1 VHGASTQYDFETV
14 VIGAGLVGLA
24 TARELALA
32 GREVLVLEA
41 ADRFGT
47 GSSSR
52 NSEVIHSGIYYSQG
66 TLKARLCVAGRE
78 LLYAYCRARNVPHRQ
93 IGKLIVAVADSE
105 IPVLQHYRELALA
118 NGVGELPW
126 LSAAEVCDLE
136 PAVSCVQGIYSP
148 MTGIVDSHELMLAL
162 LADLEAANGNL
173 ALRSPFI
180 RAAVSSSGFELKVG
194 GDTNCT
200 LVCRELVNCAGLSA
214 TTVARSISGLPT
226 DQLPVGRYAKGYY
239 YSLVGRSPFR
249 RLVYPVAESGGLG
262 IHVTLDLGGGA
273 RFGPDVEWVDTIDY
287 SFDDSRRERFE
298 RAIRRYYP
306 SLESSR
312 LQPAYTG
319 IRSKIVGTGEPAAD
333 FRIDGSSEHG
343 VPGLVNLMGI
353 ESPGLTAALA
363 IGKYVRE
370 MLCGPIL

>member
-93 IGKLIVAVADSE
+93 VGKLIVAVMDSE
-105 IPVLQHYRELALA
+105 IRVLQHYRELALA
-118 NGVGELPW
+118 NGVGNLPW
-126 LSAAEVCDLE
+126 LSAAEVRDLE

-162 LADLEAANGNL
+162 LADLEAAKGNL
-173 ALRSPFI
+173 ALRSPFV
-180 RAAVSSSGFELKVG
+180 RAAVISSGFELKVG
-194 GDTNCT
+194 GDTNCA

-214 TTVARSISGLPT
+214 TTVARNISGLPT
-226 DQLPVGRYAKGYY
+226 DQIPAGSYAKGYY
-239 YSLVGRSPFR
+239 YSLVGPSPFR
-249 RLVYPVAESGGLG
+249 RLVYPVAESAGLG

-273 RFGPDVEWVDTIDY
+273 RFGPDVEWVDRIDY
-287 SFDDSRRERFE
+287 SFDDSRRDRFE
-298 RAIRRYYP
+298 MAIRRYYP

-312 LQPAYTG
+312 LRPAYTG
-319 IRSKIVGTGEPAAD
+319 IRSKIVGAGEPAAD
-333 FRIDGSSEHG
+333 FRIDGPSEHG